1 MKELD
6 PSKSRRAKNS
16 LSAENS
22 RDASN
27 RRDAN
32 NGGKTPGA
40 ERMPTTVGPN
50 NSRMSKTNSMNS
62 NLKRYLAKTG
72 TPTTKG
78 TTTMIESQ
86 GTEGQQDLSKSK
98 KHQQQQE
105 C

>member
-6 PSKSRRAKNS
+6 PSKSRKAKNS

-40 ERMPTTVGPN
+40 EGMPTIAGP
-50 NSRMSKTNSMNS
+50 
-62 NLKRYLAKTG
+62 
-72 TPTTKG
+72 
-78 TTTMIESQ
+78 
-86 GTEGQQDLSKSK
+86 
-98 KHQQQQE
+98 QQQQNAKN
-105 C
+105 